1 MDSPDTPSPGT
12 SQQTSGSRPWTITS
26 RPSEDSDRSVT
37 SFRVDAC
44 RRWVEANINR
54 SFWSPEFVSGGR
66 SMSIDGGFVRYAF
79 RSATLST
86 ETERSSRRS
95 RRSCRSCPRIS
106 SGARGRSGVR
116 GRDVGSSAGAVL
128 LDEPHARR
136 LPAAAPAPRA
146 PSPGLVAALDS
157 TVPVSTQMA
166 PSRRMPSPISTTSQ
180 PFVDT
185 AATMPPSPQGTSSIT
200 FSTTRA
206 SPREMHAQVGH
217 TTPSIMCILQLCLLD
232 VLDVLQTTHSPVLGG
247 RGALALY
254 SSRPSRGMVHRGL
267 HTLRVED
274 AALSPDTDVLRE
286 IQRMLLTGSLGESS
300 HRAFDPHSLD
310 ALRYNARTVTS
321 GRSQNE
327 SAASNSPHDPND
339 TLANMVALL
348 HSQSLMDRNIV
359 PEQ

>member
-26 RPSEDSDRSVT
+26 RPSEDSDHSVT

-66 SMSIDGGFVRYAF
+66 STSVDGGFKRYAF

-86 ETERSSRRS
+86 EAERSSRGSS
-95 RRSCRSCPRIS
+95 RRSSRSCPRFS
-106 SGARGRSGVR
+106 SGVR
-116 GRDVGSSAGAVL
+116 GRDVGPSAGVVYV
-128 LDEPHARR
+128 DEPHARKP
-136 LPAAAPAPRA
+136 PAAAPAPRH
-146 PSPGLVAALDS
+146 PPPRPIAALDAI
-157 TVPVSTQMA
+157 VPVSTQTA
-166 PSRRMPSPISTTSQ
+166 PSRRMALPIPMTPQ
-180 PFVDT
+180 LCVDT
-185 AATMPPSPQGTSSIT
+185 AATMPPSPQETSSMS
-200 FSTTRA
+200 FAATRA
-206 SPREMHAQVGH
+206 SPREMHAQ
-217 TTPSIMCILQLCLLD
+217 TTY
-232 VLDVLQTTHSPVLGG
+232 SPVLEG

-267 HTLRVED
+267 HTLQAED
-274 AALSPDTDVLRE
+274 AVLPPDADVLRE

-310 ALRYNARTVTS
+310 ALRYHARTVTS
-321 GRSQNE
+321 GRSQSE
-327 SAASNSPHDPND
+327 SLASNNPHDAHD
-339 TLANMVALL
+339 TLADMVVLL
-348 HSQSLMDRNIV
+348 HSQSLMDRTSVFSNIA

>member
-166 PSRRMPSPISTTSQ
+166 PSRRMPSPISTTS
-180 PFVDT
+180 
-185 AATMPPSPQGTSSIT
+185 ATMPPSPQGTSSIT

-206 SPREMHAQVGH
+206 SPREMHA
-217 TTPSIMCILQLCLLD
+217 
-232 VLDVLQTTHSPVLGG
+232 QTTHSPVLGG

>member
-1 MDSPDTPSPGT
+1 MYNIILLCITLIGT
-12 SQQTSGSRPWTITS
+12 YFLSSQ
-26 RPSEDSDRSVT
+26 
-37 SFRVDAC
+37 VDAC

-166 PSRRMPSPISTTSQ
+166 PSRRMPSPISTTCEPSYELFDQVSNCVVSVAQ